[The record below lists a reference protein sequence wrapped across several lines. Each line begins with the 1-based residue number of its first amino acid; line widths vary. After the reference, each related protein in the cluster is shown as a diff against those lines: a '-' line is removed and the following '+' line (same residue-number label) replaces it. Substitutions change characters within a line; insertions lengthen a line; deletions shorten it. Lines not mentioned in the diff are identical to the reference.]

1 MNKTE
6 KEYYKK
12 CLERTGFGVSYRNKK
27 WANWSYPTCVYFDT
41 CKQRCEL
48 NFCYREVKEKGAKA

>member
-12 CLERTGFGVSYRNKK
+12 CTMPVKARDHYHIIS
-27 WANWSYPTCVYFDT
+27 PICVYYDT

-48 NFCYREVKEKGAKA
+48 NFCYRELKEKGAKA

>member
-12 CLERTGFGVSYRNKK
+12 CVTRHQFPQKIGGSPNK
-27 WANWSYPTCVYFDT
+27 ATYPVCVYYDIE
-41 CKQRCEL
+41 KGRCEL
-48 NFCYREVKEKGAKA
+48 NFCYREVKEKGAKE